1 MRVLTQAYNTNL
13 LAFMLIVEV
22 VVLCDHSI
30 LKQME
35 KPCVLLMTMKLANIK
50 SKPSFQTSLVS

>member
-13 LAFMLIVEV
+13 LAYMLIVVV

-35 KPCVLLMTMKLANIK
+35 KPCVLMTMKLADIK